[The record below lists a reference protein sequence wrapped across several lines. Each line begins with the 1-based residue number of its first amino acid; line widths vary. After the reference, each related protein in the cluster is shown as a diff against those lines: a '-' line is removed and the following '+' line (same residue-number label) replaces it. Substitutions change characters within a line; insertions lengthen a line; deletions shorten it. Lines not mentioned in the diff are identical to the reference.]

1 MKEAGWNPGSVLL
14 GAVLKYAAVHENGRS
29 TSISSLHY
37 FTNLFD
43 EVQEVSTRPVA
54 RPSRSDPLWKSEMKM
69 RPRGQNQGCCRS
81 TESESSL

>member
-14 GAVLKYAAVHENGRS
+14 GAVLKYAAVHENGHS

-43 EVQEVSTRPVA
+43 EVQEVSTGPMSPHPRPAAIHFGKV
-54 RPSRSDPLWKSEMKM
+54 K
-69 RPRGQNQGCCRS
+69 
-81 TESESSL
+81 